1 MPRKVSGF
9 TSAGIRWYKH
19 QMALLILEGK
29 SPKEAYEEATAI
41 DGMAIQSLRQ
51 KISVKA
57 IKKEALKISGSQ
69 TLEDYFRHKNNLKTQ
84 AA

>member
-9 TSAGIRWYKH
+9 TSAGIRWYKR
-19 QMALLILEGK
+19 QMALLILQGK
-29 SPKEAYEEATAI
+29 SPKEAYEAATDF
-41 DGMAIQSLRQ
+41 DGMAMQSLRQ

-57 IKKEALKISGSQ
+57 IKKEALAIAGAQS
-69 TLEDYFRHKNNLKTQ
+69 LEEYFEHKNNLKTQ